1 MRSSSEADPTA
12 ENQTNNPNI
21 SCIMKLRH
29 FIFAAMAFIACA
41 ACQEKSI
48 TPDVPAQDQ
57 EVYTVQLGFGGE
69 WDVTYEPLTRGKDN
83 NDLYGIQVYSA
94 PVDENSTSTTWT
106 PFAYGLYY
114 DVSNVSISLLKGF
127 KYKFEATMVVD
138 GKTRVYRDGTGYY
151 WPFNMNKSDNKEVLN
166 TFIYSSDYCFIYI
179 DEGRT
184 WVVNNGIRTAA
195 EHPNVDRYYG
205 ELEGYVPEESNND
218 KVKIHMK
225 RTSFGAKFIAQ
236 GKLATAGQLEI
247 KMAEAPE
254 VVMDLT
260 QQKQHNDIYTFKN
273 VKAAHDYKTGNYE
286 EDINVSIN
294 WYYQTEDGSTVTVPL
309 GTHKI
314 TYKRNATTVVKVK
327 LENTNVEGGIGF
339 ELMEAGAMEA
349 GPEYEI
355 NDGNNVDTELDT
367 NK

>member
-21 SCIMKLRH
+21 SYIMKLRH

-41 ACQEKSI
+41 ACQEKNI

-69 WDVTYEPLTRGKDN
+69 WDVTYEPLTRGNDN

-94 PVDENSTSTTWT
+94 PVDENGTSTNWSYY
-106 PFAYGLYY
+106 AYGLYD

-127 KYKFEATMVVD
+127 KYKFVATMVVD
-138 GKTRVYRDGTGYY
+138 GRTRVYKDGSGYY
-151 WPFNMNKSDNKEVLN
+151 WPFMRNTSDARVPNN
-166 TFIYSSDYCFIYI
+166 NFIYSSASFFAYLTN
-179 DEGRT
+179 GTT
-184 WVVNNGIRTAA
+184 WVINNGERISSV
-195 EHPNVDRYYG
+195 HPNIERYYG
-205 ELEGYVPEESNND
+205 ELEGYVPDESSND

-236 GKLATAGQLEI
+236 GKLATTGQLEI
-247 KMAEAPE
+247 KMTEAPD
-254 VVMDLT
+254 VVLDLT
-260 QQKQHNDIYTFKN
+260 KEKKHDDIYTFKN

-286 EDINVSIN
+286 EDIDVTIN
-294 WYYQTEDGSTVTVPL
+294 WYYQHEDGSTVAVPL

-314 TYKRNATTVVKVK
+314 TYKRNATTVVKIN
-327 LENTNVEGGIGF
+327 LENTNVDGGIGF
-339 ELMEAGAMEA
+339 ELTETGAMEVVS
-349 GPEYEI
+349 EYEV
-355 NDGNNVDTELDT
+355 NDGNNVDTDIDT

>member
-1 MRSSSEADPTA
+1 
-12 ENQTNNPNI
+12 
-21 SCIMKLRH
+21 MKIRH

-41 ACQEKSI
+41 ACQEKNI

-69 WDVTYEPLTRGKDN
+69 WDITYEPLTRGNDN

-94 PVDENSTSTTWT
+94 PIDENSTSTIWT
-106 PFAYGLYY
+106 PFAYGLYD

-127 KYKFEATMVVD
+127 KYKFEASMVVD
-138 GKTRVYRDGTGYY
+138 GKNKLRLYSDGYSS
-151 WPFNMNKSDNKEVLN
+151 PFLKYGLN
-166 TFIYSSDYCFIYI
+166 YSCLNVTNGFIYSSANYI
-179 DEGRT
+179 SDCNKGLCDGATYLKGEPDSY
-184 WVVNNGIRTAA
+184 N
-195 EHPNVDRYYG
+195 HPNTERYYG
-205 ELEGYVPEESNND
+205 IFEGYVPEESSND

-247 KMAEAPE
+247 NMVEAP
-254 VVMDLT
+254 VVLIDLANE
-260 QQKQHNDIYTFKN
+260 KQH
-273 VKAAHDYKTGNYE
+273 
-286 EDINVSIN
+286 
-294 WYYQTEDGSTVTVPL
+294 EDGSTVTVPL

-314 TYKRNATTVVKVK
+314 TYKRNATTVVKIN

-339 ELMEAGAMEA
+339 ELTETGVMETVA
-349 GPEYEI
+349 EYEI
-355 NDGNNVDTELDT
+355 NDGNNVDTEIDT

>member
-1 MRSSSEADPTA
+1 
-12 ENQTNNPNI
+12 
-21 SCIMKLRH
+21 MKIRH
-29 FIFAAMAFIACA
+29 FVFAAIAMIACA
-41 ACQEKSI
+41 ACQEKNI

-69 WDVTYEPLTRGKDN
+69 WDVTYEPLTRGNDN

-94 PVDENSTSTTWT
+94 PVDENSTSTTWSHY
-106 PFAYGLYY
+106 AYALYD

-138 GKTRVYRDGTGYY
+138 GKNKLESGVDGYNS
-151 WPFNMNKSDNKEVLN
+151 PFFKHGVNFGRLN
-166 TFIYSSDYCFIYI
+166 VTNGFIYSSVYYI
-179 DEGRT
+179 S
-184 WVVNNGIRTAA
+184 NGKIGYGLGLCMGETYLKGKQGSYI
-195 EHPNVDRYYG
+195 HPNTERYYG
-205 ELEGYVPEESNND
+205 KLEDYVPEESSND

-236 GKLATAGQLEI
+236 GKHSTVGQLEI
-247 KMAEAPE
+247 NIDEAP
-254 VVMDLT
+254 VVLIDLDN
-260 QQKQHNDIYTFKN
+260 QKQYDDIYTFMD
-273 VKAAHDYKTGNYE
+273 VQAAYDYKTGNYE
-286 EDINVSIN
+286 EDIDVMVN

-309 GTHKI
+309 GVHKI
-314 TYKRNATTVVKVK
+314 TYKRNATTVVKIN

-355 NDGNNVDTELDT
+355 NDGNNVDTEIDT